1 MLSQT
6 RVDPR
11 VALTVIDGQSIIVYR
26 QTGNS
31 GPKSGGETQD
41 GKKRTD
47 IKDNTNRTETQGGD
61 RGQKRRMQ
69 ILAGDARQKAR
80 NTNANATQKYRSVAN
95 V

>member
-1 MLSQT
+1 MDQ
-6 RVDPR
+6 
-11 VALTVIDGQSIIVYR
+11 
-26 QTGNS
+26 
-31 GPKSGGETQD
+31 
-41 GKKRTD
+41 KRTD